1 MACEQTSCTAICG
14 DGLKIGNEACDNGD
28 STNAGVGCSDE
39 CTVECGFVCDANER
53 QVCVSECGDGI
64 LASDEAC
71 DDANTISGDGCTST
85 CDDTESGWECD
96 TTIACQETICGQCAA
111 GKYELDGVCQDCPAG
126 THLSIEGSSSSLDC
140 IECQA
145 GQYSN
150 SALTA
155 CNACPNNS
163 NSFKTNTTL
172 TACTCNSGWTG
183 PDGGDCIA
191 CETGKYKIDQGNW
204 PCNQCGSGKY
214 SNQTSAISETAC
226 SQCSENSDPNIKS
239 SACRCQ
245 IGFFGYDNT
254 KCMACEEDTY
264 QDAIGSVVCNEC
276 PANSVSPKGSTAKT
290 ACVCKFGFQGKIGG
304 PCQPEVK
311 DLPSDASLQ
320 DLLSAT
326 DVIVKMVVGLKISV
340 DEFDNAKQLNFR
352 QGIADAAAVALG
364 KVWITNIQVQTPS
377 GRRLLV
383 DSIKIDVEVA
393 AKDTNAAASVV
404 KMLTVEN
411 INFQLSK
418 AGLPEAEVLSV
429 PVVSAASS
437 PPAEPE
443 GKSNN
448 MAIIIVAVSAV
459 TGAVLMGIAVFVYCR
474 RRTLVDL
481 EIEAG
486 LPSRLMNDLG
496 INTSDENQLPRRA
509 NDMCAYQEALTGRNS
524 TLEAVENDPSN
535 IGRHQQVNTQEV
547 NLDSVVMYVRGESV
561 FVT

>member
-1 MACEQTSCTAICG
+1 
-14 DGLKIGNEACDNGD
+14 
-28 STNAGVGCSDE
+28 
-39 CTVECGFVCDANER
+39 
-53 QVCVSECGDGI
+53 
-64 LASDEAC
+64 
-71 DDANTISGDGCTST
+71 
-85 CDDTESGWECD
+85 
-96 TTIACQETICGQCAA
+96 
-111 GKYELDGVCQDCPAG
+111 
-126 THLSIEGSSSSLDC
+126 
-140 IECQA
+140 
-145 GQYSN
+145 
-150 SALTA
+150 
-155 CNACPNNS
+155 
-163 NSFKTNTTL
+163 
-172 TACTCNSGWTG
+172 
-183 PDGGDCIA
+183 
-191 CETGKYKIDQGNW
+191 
-204 PCNQCGSGKY
+204 
-214 SNQTSAISETAC
+214 
-226 SQCSENSDPNIKS
+226 
-239 SACRCQ
+239 
-245 IGFFGYDNT
+245 
-254 KCMACEEDTY
+254 MACEEDTY